1 MILTHDV
8 ILDYI
13 KRGIIKIEPF
23 SPDQVGPASIDL
35 TLGNVFRVFNED
47 IDILHI
53 NTDDI
58 DISKIGRLVEI
69 KDGECLILKPGQLVL
84 GVTRE
89 RIYLPPNIAGWLT
102 GRSRFARVGLMVHVT
117 ASFVQP
123 NSMNRQV
130 LEIINASHFRIAL
143 YPGVRVCQ
151 LILEETKGETTL
163 GGRFKHQLE
172 P

>member
-1 MILTHDV
+1 
-8 ILDYI
+8 
-13 KRGIIKIEPF
+13 
-23 SPDQVGPASIDL
+23 
-35 TLGNVFRVFNED
+35 
-47 IDILHI
+47 
-53 NTDDI
+53 
-58 DISKIGRLVEI
+58 
-69 KDGECLILKPGQLVL
+69 
-84 GVTRE
+84 
-89 RIYLPPNIAGWLT
+89 
-102 GRSRFARVGLMVHVT
+102 MVHVT

-163 GGRFKHQLE
+163 GGKFKYQLE